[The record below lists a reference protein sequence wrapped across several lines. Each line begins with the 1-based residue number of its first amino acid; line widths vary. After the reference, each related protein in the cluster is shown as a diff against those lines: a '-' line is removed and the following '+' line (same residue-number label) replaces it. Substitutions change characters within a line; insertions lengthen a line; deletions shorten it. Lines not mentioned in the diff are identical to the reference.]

1 MCAVFDQFV
10 VRVILFHW
18 CTLLF
23 TGATRT
29 LETPDNTGLGS
40 PGGSVQDVKEHS
52 GSYQS
57 SDSEFYWWHQILVH
71 I

>member
-1 MCAVFDQFV
+1 
-10 VRVILFHW
+10 
-18 CTLLF
+18 LF

-57 SDSEFYWWHQILVH
+57 SDSEFY
-71 I
+71 